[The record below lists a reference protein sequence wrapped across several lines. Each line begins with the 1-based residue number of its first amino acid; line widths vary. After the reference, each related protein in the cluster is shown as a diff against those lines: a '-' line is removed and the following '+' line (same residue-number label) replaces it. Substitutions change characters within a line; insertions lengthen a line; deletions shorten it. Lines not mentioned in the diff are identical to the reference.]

1 MAIST
6 IIVTLLSLVGVLFG
20 LATRLDSVKPH
31 FNSLGLSSVSEM
43 PAGVRM
49 LLGTLTSIA
58 GGVLVSI
65 WVWVIQRQTT
75 VGVTDLCAPESGCA
89 VALSDS
95 AHNIIPFTNLGYGI
109 FFILWFSI
117 IGFLALSLYLDPKLS
132 GGGRFLA
139 IGRLMSLGGTV
150 IAVVMLVS
158 QLALIEGGPVICLLC
173 LILVAS
179 NAITFALFH
188 KMDED
193 WSSNSFES

>member
-6 IIVTLLSLVGVLFG
+6 IIVTLLSFAGVFFG
-20 LATRLDSVKPH
+20 LATRFDSMKPH
-31 FNSLGLSSVSEM
+31 FNSLGLSSLSEM

-49 LLGTLTSIA
+49 LLGTLTSIF

-65 WVWVIQRQTT
+65 WIWVIQRQTT
-75 VGVTDLCAPESGCA
+75 VGVTGLCAPESGCA

-95 AHNIIPFTNLGYGI
+95 AHNIIPFTNLGYGL

-117 IGFLALSLYLDPKLS
+117 LGFLALSLYLDPKLS
-132 GGGRFLA
+132 GGGTFLS
-139 IGRLMSLGGTV
+139 IGRLMSLGGIV
-150 IAVVMLVS
+150 IAVIMLVS

-179 NAITFALFH
+179 NGTTFALFH
-188 KMDED
+188 QMDGD
-193 WSSNSFES
+193 WSSSTFES